1 VAGALPCIELRKIEG
16 FVSMAET
23 PQQAKATGQAQV
35 LERANPQR
43 NKN

>member
-23 PQQAKATGQAQV
+23 PQQATGQAQA